1 MTAGDLLLAAALDA
15 LMGDPRS
22 LPHPVRLMGR
32 CIAWCDEFLHARCRG
47 SKGLLIAGVC
57 LAVGLPLGMFGLS
70 AMLIG
75 LAERLDGLF
84 GSVVTIWLAS
94 TMLAAR
100 DLWDHVRAVERPLLT
115 GDLPTARHAV
125 GMIVGRDTAHLS
137 ESEISRAT
145 IETTAESTAD
155 GIIAPL
161 FYLALGG
168 VPLALA
174 YKAINTLDSM
184 VGHRDERYIDFGW
197 ASARLDDVVNWI
209 PARVTA
215 VLLLLSAALIPRRF
229 YPYDVGRG
237 WRVFV
242 RDGGNHP
249 SPNSGR
255 PEATMAGLLGV
266 RLGGTNYYD
275 GVAEGRPFLN
285 PEGRAAEPQDIT
297 SALRLMVMASLLGV
311 ALAAGW
317 RWLL

>member
-1 MTAGDLLLAAALDA
+1 
-15 LMGDPRS
+15 
-22 LPHPVRLMGR
+22 
-32 CIAWCDEFLHARCRG
+32 
-47 SKGLLIAGVC
+47 
-57 LAVGLPLGMFGLS
+57 
-70 AMLIG
+70 
-75 LAERLDGLF
+75 
-84 GSVVTIWLAS
+84 
-94 TMLAAR
+94 
-100 DLWDHVRAVERPLLT
+100 
-115 GDLPTARHAV
+115 
-125 GMIVGRDTAHLS
+125 
-137 ESEISRAT
+137 
-145 IETTAESTAD
+145 
-155 GIIAPL
+155 
-161 FYLALGG
+161 
-168 VPLALA
+168 LALA